1 MRGWVYIIG
10 GAVVIAIGGVLATL
24 GWFQLDAWKRDEK
37 SRHKGQHFKG
47 WCLVLLGSAIIG
59 VGGVIVPFGWSMMDD
74 WGKMQNL
81 YHGVVREWEMNTSL
95 LKNDPGFNT
104 KDLETLRSHRLFPK
118 LRNTACGNLLN
129 SGLFSS
135 NSQTE
140 KDFLVQIADYEEAVR
155 DINSRL
161 DVSNNYIVSTIDTE
175 KVKQHRMTVLTSR
188 GYRSFL
194 DVHESLKKQLLQ
206 TYPTWFEEGKFLF
219 KARKNN

>member
-1 MRGWVYIIG
+1 MDLFMRGWVYIIG

-47 WCLVLLGSAIIG
+47 WCFVLLGSAIIG

-95 LKNDPGFNT
+95 LKNDPKFNT
-104 KDLETLRSHRLFPK
+104 KDLEILHSHRLFPK
-118 LRNTACGNLLN
+118 FRNTAFGNLLN

-161 DVSNNYIVSTIDTE
+161 DVSKNYIVSTINTE
-175 KVKQHRMTVLTSR
+175 KVKQHRM
-188 GYRSFL
+188 
-194 DVHESLKKQLLQ
+194 
-206 TYPTWFEEGKFLF
+206 
-219 KARKNN
+219 